1 MLQDT
6 LDPATKTKSLLL
18 KTNLITGPKSQKP
31 QCAFLTSESSADQCI
46 KYICD
51 EDSGSSKL
59 LNVMSNRQQSQLINN
74 ENRLLLIDSPSNQ
87 LIECGS
93 IDYGGCRLR
102 SLVDLS
108 IIGCNYS
115 APLIPF
121 STASGVIVSSTN
133 QQQQQQHSVSSAL
146 YLMVSMENDQSN
158 TKLEK
163 SEFPVF
169 SFRNLDSSSS
179 KVHAHVKP
187 QLFQLKYPIEY
198 MNYDQNLFD
207 SDFHMK
213 IKYSFKHN
221 GYIYFLYTIT
231 NKILTQS
238 CNKIIT
244 QQANNQTDSVIVTRM
259 VRICDTSWTG

>member
-1 MLQDT
+1 
-6 LDPATKTKSLLL
+6 
-18 KTNLITGPKSQKP
+18 
-31 QCAFLTSESSADQCI
+31 
-46 KYICD
+46 
-51 EDSGSSKL
+51 
-59 LNVMSNRQQSQLINN
+59 MS
-74 ENRLLLIDSPSNQ
+74 
-87 LIECGS
+87 
-93 IDYGGCRLR
+93 
-102 SLVDLS
+102 
-108 IIGCNYS
+108 
-115 APLIPF
+115 
-121 STASGVIVSSTN
+121 TVS
-133 QQQQQQHSVSSAL
+133 QQQHSASSAL

-158 TKLEK
+158 SKLEK

-169 SFRNLDSSSS
+169 SFRNLDSSPFPAPEQ
-179 KVHAHVKP
+179 VQAKP

-207 SDFHMK
+207 ADFHMK

-259 VRICDTSWTG
+259 VRICDTSWTGWFIKITS